1 MQEGEG
7 LPGMAIRPSAERR
20 AVFVI
25 PAEVDMLR
33 TRIVLPALSLCFAW
47 LAVGC
52 GADGADSDH
61 AGNAGG
67 GFDAGQGAP
76 GFGGDDGFGGTGG
89 AGGAGGAGGTGE
101 PRLPPEEEEV
111 VEFEQPQAGERFV
124 YVASPERDSV
134 AVIDSETLGIEPVEV
149 GDDPRYLQT
158 LGERDAALVLNVGSE
173 DATVLRTDEAG
184 TTTSTVR
191 VTPGANAIAVSPDGN
206 YAVTYLDAER
216 REPGSGTGSFQDVT
230 LVRISE
236 EEGDAA
242 FGVTVGFKPSQVF
255 FAESGERAFVVTE
268 HGISVLDFAEIE
280 AQNGGVASTLELGD
294 DTKAYS
300 KDVSIAAGGAL
311 AVARRDGSS
320 ELRMVDLS
328 SGELTKLQVSELTRA
343 VEVPPELLPDAGT
356 IDGGLADAGAPD
368 AGQVVDVP
376 LGPTTVTDLDL
387 APDGETAIAALR
399 SHGLLLRIPVPEG
412 FEDPSQIE
420 IIEMPEGETIGSVVI
435 GPANERLVAYTT
447 VGNAERLSI
456 VDLTG
461 QSTPRAVPLE
471 KGVRTVTFTA
481 TGNHALILHDKQPG
495 DPAAAQTTEEE
506 IDRSFGYSVLQ
517 LEDAFVKLQT
527 TPVDVGPFVATP
539 DGQLIF
545 MLFRNDNAGLREI
558 HRITLGNL
566 GVNRLELGSPPESLG
581 LIPQTEK
588 VFVGQEHPDGRI
600 TFIDWALD
608 DLIFWDEDN
617 VQSVTGFELNSR
629 IED

>member
-1 MQEGEG
+1 
-7 LPGMAIRPSAERR
+7 
-20 AVFVI
+20 
-25 PAEVDMLR
+25 MLR
-33 TRIVLPALSLCFAW
+33 TRIVLPALSFYVVC

-52 GADGADSDH
+52 AGSDNAH
-61 AGNAGG
+61 DTAGNAGG
-67 GFDAGQGAP
+67 SFDAGQGAP
-76 GFGGDDGFGGTGG
+76 DFGGGAGFGGTGG
-89 AGGAGGAGGTGE
+89 AGGSGGADGSDE

-111 VEFEQPQAGERFV
+111 VAFEQPQAGERFV

-158 LGERDAALVLNVGSE
+158 LGNRDAALVLNVGSE
-173 DATVLRTDEAG
+173 DATVLRTNDSG

-191 VTPGANAIAVSPDGN
+191 VTPGANAIAVSPDGKH
-206 YAVTYLDAER
+206 AVTYLDAER

-242 FGVTVGFKPSQVF
+242 FGVTVGFKPSQVH
-255 FAESGERAFVVTE
+255 FADDGERAFVVTE
-268 HGISVLDFAEIE
+268 HGVSVLDFAEIE
-280 AQNGGVASTLELGD
+280 TQNGGVAPTLELGD

-356 IDGGLADAGAPD
+356 TDGGLVDAGAPD
-368 AGQVVDVP
+368 AGHVVDVP
-376 LGPTTVTDLDL
+376 LGPNTTVTDLDL
-387 APDGETAIAALR
+387 APDGETAFAALR

-412 FEDPSQIE
+412 FEDPSRIE
-420 IIEMPEGETIGSVVI
+420 IIEMPEDEIIGSVVV
-435 GPANERLVAYTT
+435 GPANDRLVAYTT
-447 VGNAERLSI
+447 AGNAERVSI

-461 QSTPRAVPLE
+461 KRVPRAVPLE
-471 KGVRTVTFTA
+471 KGVRTVTFTR
-481 TGNHALILHDKQPG
+481 TGDHALILHDKQPG
-495 DPAAAQTTEEE
+495 DPAQAQTTEAE

-517 LEDAFVKLQT
+517 LDDAFVKLQT

-539 DGQLIF
+539 DGKLIF
-545 MLFRNDNAGLREI
+545 MLFRNDDTNLREI

-617 VQSVTGFELNSR
+617 VRSVTGFELNSR